1 MKACPSCKTQY
12 PGGEAFC
19 PLDGARL
26 VSASA
31 IALGATASDPLIGS
45 VLGDRYKILRRV
57 GEGGMGIVYEAEHIV
72 IEKHVA
78 LKVLREDFGSRP
90 DVVERFRQEA
100 KSASRIG
107 HENIVD
113 ISDFGET
120 PSGASYF
127 VMEMLDGEDLADR
140 LAREGTIDPA
150 RAVSILI
157 QCCRALGA
165 AHHKGIV
172 HRDMKPENIFL
183 IERAGTRDFVKIVD
197 FGIAKMS
204 DIETTGAPGRKLTK
218 TGMIFGTPEYM
229 SPEQAAGKPL
239 DHRVDVYALGVILFE
254 VLTGRVPFLG
264 DTFMGVLTQHMFD
277 PVPPL
282 REINPR
288 VQISPALEAVLFR
301 ALAKEPDQRFQSMD
315 ELARALSAVGDPAQA
330 ASLVMEIA
338 PTRVPEE
345 PLPLQRKVVRGAVEV
360 APTLDDIPGM
370 RRSGRGALVAGVVA
384 AVLAV
389 GGAAAWFTL
398 GKQVATDVPAGD
410 ARAAGA
416 ISGDGLGAPIVP
428 PADAALA
435 VAAPDLGP
443 PLVGAG
449 GAGAESDAGALAAQ
463 SGDVVVRVVTHP
475 EGALV
480 TIDDRGTVC
489 DETPCEFRTPI
500 GEAITLRARRARASA
515 SRTFRPVADMDLD
528 LTLTSGRSGGRSGG
542 LGDGSDDGPGLG
554 ELKTPDWA
562 TGAP

>member
-31 IALGATASDPLIGS
+31 IALGATAADPLIGS

-78 LKVLREDFGSRP
+78 LKVLRDDFGSRP

-127 VMEMLDGEDLADR
+127 VMEMLDGEELADR

-165 AHHKGIV
+165 AHQKGIV

-204 DIETTGAPGRKLTK
+204 DIETAGAPGRKLTK

-282 REINPR
+282 REINAR
-288 VQISPALEAVLFR
+288 VQVSPALEAVLFR
-301 ALAKEPDQRFQSMD
+301 ALAKDSDQRFQSMD
-315 ELARALSAVGDPAQA
+315 ELARALLAVGDPAHA
-330 ASLVMEIA
+330 AFA
-338 PTRVPEE
+338 PTLVPEE
-345 PLPLQRKVVRGAVEV
+345 PLPLQRKVVRTSRESE
-360 APTLDDIPGM
+360 PTLDEIPGM
-370 RRSGRGALVAGVVA
+370 PRRGRGALVAGLLVG
-384 AVLAV
+384 VLAV
-389 GGAAAWFTL
+389 GGAAAWFL
-398 GKQVATDVPAGD
+398 KSQAGD
-410 ARAAGA
+410 GAGPA
-416 ISGDGLGAPIVP
+416 SDPSAVGTLSGDGGGAAVAI
-428 PADAALA
+428 DAALA
-435 VAAPDLGP
+435 AGPPDLGVFSVP
-443 PLVGAG
+443 VVGSG
-449 GAGAESDAGALAAQ
+449 GADAQDDAGADTAAPAPAE
-463 SGDVVVRVVTHP
+463 VVVRVVTHP

-489 DETPCEFRTPI
+489 EETPCEFRTPV

-515 SRTFRPVADMDLD
+515 SRTFRPLADMEVD
-528 LTLTSGRSGGRSGG
+528 LTLTGGRSGSRG
-542 LGDGSDDGPGLG
+542 GGSPGGSDDGPGLG

-562 TGAP
+562 STTR